1 MPNPVSDKPASVRP
15 IKVLMILT
23 VRYGKNGITNCV
35 MNYVSR
41 FDPARIR
48 CDLVCPNEPGEQAR
62 ELIAQTGGEVFI
74 LGGRNRHPIAYL
86 RELSRFVRA
95 RGEEIVHAHGN
106 SATLYLEMLAAKRGG
121 ASHRLPHSHN
131 TTCKMKLA
139 DRLLR
144 GVFYNSFTHA
154 MACSAAAGEWLYP
167 KRAYDVLNN
176 AIDANAFGYDV
187 AMRTEARERLGL
199 SPDETV
205 FLHVGAFNEQKN
217 QTFLLEA
224 FSRYLERN
232 ADARLLLVGD
242 GERRNGCTARA
253 EMLGIGKQVEFLGQ
267 RDDIPALLSA
277 ADAFLLP
284 SLHEGLPLTLIE
296 AQCAGLPCLSSNR
309 VTPESA
315 LTQLVKFSP
324 IDHAETFAEAMESLT
339 FVDRAAAS
347 QGAIRRVAEAGYD
360 VSENADTLMRLYEL
374 LAGRR

>member
-1 MPNPVSDKPASVRP
+1 MPNPVSDKPIS
-15 IKVLMILT
+15 VLMILT

-48 CDLVCPNEPGEQAR
+48 CDLVCPNEPGEEAR
-62 ELIAQTGGEVFI
+62 AMIAQTGGEVFI
-74 LGGRNRHPIAYL
+74 LGNRNRKPLVYL
-86 RELSRFVRA
+86 RKLSDLIRA

-131 TTCKMKLA
+131 TTCKMKTA

-144 GVFYNSFTHA
+144 GVFYKSFTHA

-176 AIDANAFGYDV
+176 AIDANAFGYD
-187 AMRTEARERLGL
+187 AAARKETRERLGL
-199 SPDETV
+199 SPEETV

-224 FSRYLERN
+224 FCRYLERN

-242 GERRNGCTARA
+242 GERRNNCTARA
-253 EMLGIGKQVEFLGQ
+253 EMLGIGKRVEFLGQ

-296 AQCAGLPCLSSNR
+296 AQCAGLPCLASDR

-315 LTQLVKFSP
+315 LTQLVNFAP
-324 IDHAETFAEAMESLT
+324 IDHAEAFAEAMERLAP
-339 FVDRAAAS
+339 VDRAAAS
-347 QGAIRRVAEAGYD
+347 KDAIRRVAEAGYD
-360 VSENADTLMRLYEL
+360 VSENADTLMRLYES
-374 LAGRR
+374 LAGRKE

>member
-1 MPNPVSDKPASVRP
+1 MPNPVSDKPVS
-15 IKVLMILT
+15 VLMILT

-41 FDPARIR
+41 FDKTRIR

-62 ELIAQTGGEVFI
+62 QMIAQTGGAVFI
-74 LGGRNRHPIAYL
+74 LGNRNRKPLSYL
-86 RELSRFVRA
+86 KKLSGIIRD
-95 RGEEIVHAHGN
+95 RGIEIVHAHGN

-121 ASHRLPHSHN
+121 AKHRLPHSHN
-131 TTCKMKLA
+131 TTCKMKTA

-144 GVFYNSFTHA
+144 GVFYKSFTHA

-176 AIDANAFGYDV
+176 AIDANAFGYDP
-187 AMRTEARERLGL
+187 AMRQETRERLGL

-242 GERRNGCTARA
+242 GERRNSCMARA
-253 EMLGIGKQVEFLGQ
+253 ETLHISKRVSFLGQ

-277 ADAFLLP
+277 ADAFVLP

-296 AQCAGLPCLSSNR
+296 AQCAGLPCLASNR

-315 LTQLVKFSP
+315 LTGLVRFSP
-324 IDHAETFAEAMESLT
+324 IDYAETFAGSMECLAP
-339 FVDRAAAS
+339 VDRAAAS
-347 QGAIRRVAEAGYD
+347 GAAIQRVAEAGYD
-360 VSENADTLMRLYEL
+360 VSENADTLMRLYESL
-374 LAGRR
+374 TKRR

>member
-1 MPNPVSDKPASVRP
+1 
-15 IKVLMILT
+15 
-23 VRYGKNGITNCV
+23 

-48 CDLVCPNEPGEQAR
+48 CDLVCPNEPGEEAR
-62 ELIAQTGGEVFI
+62 ALIAKTGGEVFT
-74 LGGRNRHPIAYL
+74 LGNRNRKPLVYVQKLGDLI
-86 RELSRFVRA
+86 RA

-131 TTCKMKLA
+131 TTCKMKTA

-144 GVFYNSFTHA
+144 GVFYRSLTHA
-154 MACSAAAGEWLYP
+154 MACSVAAGEWLFP
-167 KRAYDVLNN
+167 RRAYDVLNN
-176 AIDANAFGYDV
+176 AIDASAFGFS
-187 AMRTEARERLGL
+187 AAARTQARERLGL
-199 SPDETV
+199 SPEETV

-217 QTFLLEA
+217 QAFLLEA

-242 GERRNGCTARA
+242 GERRKSCESRA
-253 EMLGIGKQVEFLGQ
+253 EALGIYKRVSFLGQ

-296 AQCAGLPCLSSNR
+296 AQCAGLPCLASDR

-315 LTQLVKFSP
+315 LTGLVKFSP
-324 IDHAETFAEAMESLT
+324 IEQAEAFALAMGSLT

-347 QGAIRRVAEAGYD
+347 GAAVKRVAEAGYD
-360 VSENADTLMRLYEL
+360 VSENADTLMRLYESL
-374 LAGRR
+374 TERSE